1 MAALQILVLPVKVRI
16 LARQHVGSGENLL
29 RDVTGFF
36 IVKPLNGPKGQKLL
50 AQGNALGKNMI
61 NKEQVSTFVEEAL
74 ADSDL
79 FLVEVKVKP
88 ANLIEVYVDADSAVN
103 IDQCVAISR
112 YVESKMDRDVEDFEL
127 SVFSWGL
134 SGALKMDRQLKKYVG
149 KDVEVKTK
157 ELGKFQGKLVS
168 FDAEKAEIAPAPKK
182 VSKKKQ
188 TEETKNL
195 FLDRKTTE
203 IKPAIIF

>member
-1 MAALQILVLPVKVRI
+1 
-16 LARQHVGSGENLL
+16 
-29 RDVTGFF
+29 
-36 IVKPLNGPKGQKLL
+36 
-50 AQGNALGKNMI
+50 MI
-61 NKEQVSTFVEEAL
+61 SKEQISNLVEEAI

-88 ANLIEVYVDADSAVN
+88 SNVIEVYVDADSAVN

-112 YVESKMDRDVEDFEL
+112 YVEGKLDRDAEDFEL

-134 SGALKMDRQLKKYVG
+134 SGALKLDRQLQKYVG

-157 ELGKFQGKLVS
+157 EQGKFQGKLVG
-168 FDAEKAEIAPAPKK
+168 FDAEKVEIAPAPKK
-182 VSKKKQ
+182 SSKKKPA
-188 TEETKNL
+188 EEPVNL
-195 FLDRKTTE
+195 LLDRKSTE